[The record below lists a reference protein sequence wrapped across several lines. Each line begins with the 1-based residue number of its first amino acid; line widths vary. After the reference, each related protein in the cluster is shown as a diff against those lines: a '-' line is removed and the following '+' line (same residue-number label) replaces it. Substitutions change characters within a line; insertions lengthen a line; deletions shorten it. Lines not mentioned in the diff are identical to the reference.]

1 MCHGIIAHTNKEN
14 ILLSIIFGLLS
25 ALTWGAGDFTGGLA
39 TRKVGAVRAVFY
51 ASVVGLIA
59 VLITALVSGEIFPA
73 VPSILFAMLAG
84 VFGCVGLLLLYAAMA
99 KGLMSIAAPVS
110 ALLAAALPVL
120 VGSLTEG
127 LPETLTLIGFG
138 FALFAVWMVSQSE
151 GGVQDLFSHL
161 SDLKLPLLA
170 GMGFGFYFVLMHN
183 ATTNGHIFWPMV
195 ASRTASVL
203 LLLGY
208 MLITRMS
215 FRITDTSAL
224 PVIGLNGVL
233 DLTGNGFFILAAQAG
248 RLDVASVLSALYP
261 GSTVMLAWIFLHER
275 LTRNQWVGI
284 AAALIAIVLM
294 TL

>member
-1 MCHGIIAHTNKEN
+1 M
-14 ILLSIIFGLLS
+14 LSIVFGLLS
-25 ALTWGAGDFTGGLA
+25 ALTWGAGDFTGGLG
-39 TRKVGAVRAVFY
+39 TRKEGPLRTVFY

-59 VLITALVSGEIFPA
+59 VLITAFVSGEIFPE

-127 LPETLTLIGFG
+127 LPETLTMIGFG

-151 GGVQDLFSHL
+151 GGVKDLLSHL
-161 SDLKLPLLA
+161 ADLKLPLLA

-183 ATTNGHIFWPMV
+183 ATGNGHIFWPMV

-203 LLLGY
+203 LLLVY
-208 MLITRMS
+208 MGITRTS
-215 FRITDTSAL
+215 FRITDMSAL
-224 PVIGLNGVL
+224 PVISLNGVL

>member
-1 MCHGIIAHTNKEN
+1 M
-14 ILLSIIFGLLS
+14 LSIVFGLLS
-25 ALTWGAGDFTGGLA
+25 ALTWGAGDFTGGLG
-39 TRKVGAVRAVFY
+39 TRKVGAVRTVFY

-59 VLITALVSGEIFPA
+59 VLVTALVSGESFPE
-73 VPSILFAMLAG
+73 VPSIIFALLAG
-84 VFGCVGLLLLYAAMA
+84 LFGCVGLLLLYAAMA

-127 LPETLTLIGFG
+127 LPEIMTLIGFG

-151 GGVQDLFSHL
+151 GGVQDLLSHL

-183 ATTNGHIFWPMV
+183 ATNNGHIFWPMV

-203 LLLGY
+203 LLLVY
-208 MLITRMS
+208 MFITRTS